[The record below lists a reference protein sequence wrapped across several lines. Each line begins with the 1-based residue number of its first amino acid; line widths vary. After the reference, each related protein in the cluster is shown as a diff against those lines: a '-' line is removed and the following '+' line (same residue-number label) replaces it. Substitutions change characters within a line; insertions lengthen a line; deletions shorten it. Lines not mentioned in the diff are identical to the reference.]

1 MKHLKQFES
10 FVGGVNYDSVS
21 EVILKKEVGDLSKLT
36 PYLLEYGNRIFC
48 DGEKFDIYEDE
59 RLIKKGIPLDIFLTK
74 YCQRPIK
81 LST

>member
-48 DGEKFDIYEDE
+48 DGEKSKTLRITGTVKRKAEFWNV
-59 RLIKKGIPLDIFLTK
+59 
-74 YCQRPIK
+74 
-81 LST
+81 